1 MTDIFYIEELSKPGI
16 PYQASND
23 GPYPWHTDDIT
34 LARFA
39 AYALNKHAGET
50 IFQTKQYF
58 GIPPLGYLDVPYMP
72 QWGVGADERRGD
84 CGPACIAMI
93 VPFLTDENPTVNEA
107 AEACGQPEE
116 GSGSLYTNH
125 AQLRK
130 GAAAYGVTLLSRSPV
145 LVPPL
150 ALELL
155 EDQVDAGLPSIA
167 LIHYG
172 VLRDETNKLP
182 ATLGYVR
189 NQDQNYDRGH
199 WVVFIGYDKKDVW
212 IHDSDYWG
220 AREQDGNARRVPINA
235 FEKALKA
242 VAPGCSVG
250 FQGLVV
256 GV

>member
-1 MTDIFYIEELSKPGI
+1 
-16 PYQASND
+16 
-23 GPYPWHTDDIT
+23 
-34 LARFA
+34 
-39 AYALNKHAGET
+39 
-50 IFQTKQYF
+50 
-58 GIPPLGYLDVPYMP
+58 
-72 QWGVGADERRGD
+72 
-84 CGPACIAMI
+84 MI
-93 VPFLTDENPTVNEA
+93 VPFLSNPNPTVNEA
-107 AEACGQPEE
+107 AEKCGQPSTGT
-116 GSGSLYTNH
+116 GSFYTNH
-125 AQLRK
+125 AQLRQ
-130 GAAAYGVTLLSRSPV
+130 GAQYYGVTLETRSKYR
-145 LVPPL
+145 PPEL
-150 ALELL
+150 TLELL

-199 WVVFIGYDKKDVW
+199 WVVFIGYDKKDVF

-235 FEKALKA
+235 FEKALEA